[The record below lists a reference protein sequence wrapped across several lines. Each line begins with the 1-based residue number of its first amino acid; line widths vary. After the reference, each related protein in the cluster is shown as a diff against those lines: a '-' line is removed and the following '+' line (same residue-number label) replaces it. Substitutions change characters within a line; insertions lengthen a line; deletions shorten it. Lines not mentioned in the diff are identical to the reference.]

1 MEEYPLITVLTLS
14 YNSIYIY
21 ESIQSVLE
29 QTYPHIEYII
39 VDDGSDRFCQDDIR
53 VFIEEHKGGNLED
66 YHIIVHPQNQGTV
79 KASNTGITHSHG
91 AYIFNLAA
99 DDVFFDSDVLTR
111 WTQEMIRRNSLVMT
125 GQYAVYDETMMEFK
139 GFGPTCSEAQVLES
153 RDPHRIFIKLT
164 KANFIYGCCTA
175 RSRLLIQN
183 YGLYD
188 ETYRLIE
195 DYPSALSL
203 SRQGI
208 VIDYLEH
215 PVVKYRQGGVSSPA
229 RFNSVYEKD
238 SDEIL
243 RREILPYVNL
253 KFLVKLRYYFWKFK
267 RSQDSRFAYEYSLI
281 CVEKRNIK
289 RLLLLIRHPVQGLRI
304 LKRKLSGR
312 YKTGR

>member
-1 MEEYPLITVLTLS
+1 MRHT
-14 YNSIYIY
+14 
-21 ESIQSVLE
+21 
-29 QTYPHIEYII
+29 
-39 VDDGSDRFCQDDIR
+39 
-53 VFIEEHKGGNLED
+53 
-66 YHIIVHPQNQGTV
+66 
-79 KASNTGITHSHG
+79 
-91 AYIFNLAA
+91 
-99 DDVFFDSDVLTR
+99 
-111 WTQEMIRRNSLVMT
+111 
-125 GQYAVYDETMMEFK
+125 
-139 GFGPTCSEAQVLES
+139 
-153 RDPHRIFIKLT
+153 
-164 KANFIYGCCTA
+164 
-175 RSRLLIQN
+175 
-183 YGLYD
+183 
-188 ETYRLIE
+188 

-208 VIDYLEH
+208 VIDYWEH

-281 CVEKRNIK
+281 YVEKRNIK